1 MAHGQKGDVMTF
13 ARRGFLR
20 LAAGAA
26 ALPVLSR
33 SASAQ
38 DYPAKPIT
46 LIVPF
51 PPGGPN
57 DTLGR
62 IMAERMRTTLGQP
75 VIVENV
81 SGANG
86 TLGVGRVA
94 RATPDGY
101 TIGVGTWATHV
112 INPAIY
118 ALPYDTVKDF
128 EPLVLLASSAPVLVG
143 KVALP
148 ANNLK
153 ELIAWLKANPDKAT
167 MGTVGPGSPP
177 HVAGLAFQTT
187 TGTRFRFVPY
197 RGTAPAMQD
206 MLAGQIDLLIDSPIQ
221 SLPLARAGKIRA
233 YAVLGQD
240 RYPAAPDIPTTA
252 DAGLAGF
259 HMTVWNALWA
269 VKGTP
274 KEVITK
280 LNAAAV
286 GALADPAVRKRF
298 AELGQ
303 TPPRREQQT
312 PEALGALQ
320 RADIAKWWPV
330 VKAANIKIE

>member
-1 MAHGQKGDVMTF
+1 ML
-13 ARRGFLR
+13 RRRQFLR

-26 ALPVLSR
+26 AVPTTS
-33 SASAQ
+33 SFAGAQ
-38 DYPAKPIT
+38 DYPTKPIT

-51 PPGGPN
+51 APGGPN

-62 IMAERMRTTLGQP
+62 IMAERMRATLGQP

-86 TLGVGRVA
+86 TIGVGRLA
-94 RATPDGY
+94 RAAADGY

-112 INPAIY
+112 VNPAIY

-128 EPLVLLASSAPVLVG
+128 EPLALLATSAPILVG
-143 KVALP
+143 RVTLP

-153 ELIAWLKANPDKAT
+153 ELIAWLKAHPDKAT

-177 HVAGLAFQTT
+177 HVGGVALQAMTE
-187 TGTRFRFVPY
+187 TRFRFVPY

-221 SLPLARAGKIRA
+221 ALPQARNGKIKT
-233 YAVLGQD
+233 YAVLAKD
-240 RYPAAPDIPTTA
+240 RYPSAPEIPTTD
-252 DAGLAGF
+252 DAGLPGF

-274 KEVITK
+274 KDIIAK

-286 GALADPAVRKRF
+286 EALAEPAVQKRF

-303 TPPRREQQT
+303 NPLPREQQT

-320 RADIAKWWPV
+320 RADIETWWPI
-330 VKAANIKIE
+330 VKAANIKGE

>member
-1 MAHGQKGDVMTF
+1 MTF
-13 ARRGFLR
+13 PRRAL
-20 LAAGAA
+20 LLLIAGAA
-26 ALPVLSR
+26 VLCE
-33 SASAQ
+33 ASPATRAQ
-38 DYPAKPIT
+38 DYPSRPIT
-46 LIVPF
+46 MIVPF

-86 TLGVGRVA
+86 TIGVGRVA
-94 RATPDGY
+94 RAAPDGY

-112 INPAIY
+112 VNPAIY
-118 ALPYDTVKDF
+118 SLSYDTVKDF
-128 EPLVLLASSAPVLVG
+128 EPLVLLAASAPLLVG
-143 KVALP
+143 RVTLP

-153 ELIAWLKANPDKAT
+153 ELIAWLKANPGKAT

-177 HVAGLAFQTT
+177 HVSGIAFQTRT
-187 TGTRFRFVPY
+187 DTRFRFVPY

-206 MLAGQIDLLIDSPIQ
+206 MLAGEIDLLIDSPIQ
-221 SLPLARAGKIRA
+221 SLPQVRAGKIRA
-233 YAVLGQD
+233 YAVFDKD
-240 RYPAAPDIPTTA
+240 RYPSAPDVPTTD
-252 DAGLAGF
+252 DAGLPGF

-274 KEVITK
+274 RDILAR

-286 GALADPAVRKRF
+286 EALADPAVQKRF

-303 TPPRREQQT
+303 APPPRERQT

-320 RADIAKWWPV
+320 RADIEKWWPV
-330 VKAANIKIE
+330 VKAANIKGE

>member
-1 MAHGQKGDVMTF
+1 VTTF
-13 ARRGFLR
+13 RRRAFL
-20 LAAGAA
+20 LLIASAA
-26 ALPVLSR
+26 ALLALPPFTH
-33 SASAQ
+33 AQ

-86 TLGVGRVA
+86 TIGVGRVA
-94 RATPDGY
+94 RAAPDGY
-101 TIGVGTWATHV
+101 TLGVGTWATHV

-118 ALPYDTVKDF
+118 SLSYDTVKDF
-128 EPLVLLASSAPVLVG
+128 EPLVLLASSAPILVG
-143 KVALP
+143 RIGLP

-167 MGTVGPGSPP
+167 MGTVGAGSPP
-177 HVAGLAFQTT
+177 HIGGLALQSRTD
-187 TGTRFRFVPY
+187 TRFRFVPY

-221 SLPLARAGKIRA
+221 SLPQLRAGKIKA
-233 YAVLGQD
+233 FALFDKD
-240 RYPAAPDIPTTA
+240 RYPSAPDVPTTD
-252 DAGLAGF
+252 DAGLLGF

-274 KEVITK
+274 RDVLAR

-286 GALADPAVRKRF
+286 EALADPAVQKRF

-303 TPPRREQQT
+303 TPPPRERQT

-320 RADIAKWWPV
+320 RADIDKWWPV
-330 VKAANIKIE
+330 VKAANIKVE